1 MIVESTSGQY
11 ASFPVSQIKQVFFYT
26 KPEAQEATCA
36 EIIAGED
43 GVTYRVRGEVTS
55 IDNTLYG
62 NWSLKDE
69 TGEIYIYGTLDANGQ
84 TKNFESLGI
93 AVGDIVTVE
102 GPKETYNSI
111 VELVNVTVV
120 KIEKPAQGDGTETN
134 PYNVAT
140 VLQITKALADGEVS
154 CPEKR

>member
-26 KPEAQEATCA
+26 EPEAQEATCA

-62 NWSLKDE
+62 NWYLKDE
-69 TGEIYIYGTLDANGQ
+69 TGEIYIYGTLDANG
-84 TKNFESLGI
+84 
-93 AVGDIVTVE
+93 
-102 GPKETYNSI
+102 
-111 VELVNVTVV
+111 
-120 KIEKPAQGDGTETN
+120 
-134 PYNVAT
+134 
-140 VLQITKALADGEVS
+140 
-154 CPEKR
+154 